1 MKTVPLEEI
10 AEVRLGRQRSPKN
23 HSGPQN
29 RSYVRAANVGWDGL
43 KLDDVKTMNFTDAE
57 MDIYRLRP
65 GDLLL
70 NEASGSPHE
79 VGKPAMWMGEIEECA
94 FQNTLLRVRPTAEVE
109 SRYLFHYLRQQAL
122 TAAFARGSRGV
133 GIHHL
138 GREALSKW
146 PIPLPPLDKQRRI
159 AAILDRADAVQG
171 RCRRALQLVDQLRS
185 AAFLEFFGDPVDN
198 PYNWRRMRL
207 GDLVECITAGESP
220 VCEGRPAAQG
230 EWGVLKLGAVS
241 YGQFNPNESKAF
253 LGDVESLKKVEVK
266 PGDFLFSRKNT
277 KELVG
282 ATVVVP
288 KGIPR
293 RLLLPDLIFRLDLID
308 SEIDAEYLHGLL
320 KNAHKRTQL
329 VALASGSASSM
340 SNISQARLR
349 ELTIE
354 IPPIEKQRTF
364 AQYIRGVDRVRDTHQ
379 RALPEVGA
387 LVTSLQSRAF
397 SGRL

>member
-1 MKTVPLEEI
+1 MKTVPLGEI

-109 SRYLFHYLRQQAL
+109 SRFLFHYLRQQAL

-146 PIPLPPLDKQRRI
+146 PIPLPPLDEQRRI
-159 AAILDRADAVQG
+159 AAILDRAYDVRSKQVQVINNLEHLPE
-171 RCRRALQLVDQLRS
+171 AIFVDM
-185 AAFLEFFGDPVDN
+185 FGDPEHAVVSGATVPFGEVAELQGGRN
-198 PYNWRRMRL
+198 
-207 GDLVECITAGESP
+207 LVADDQDAASP
-220 VCEGRPAAQG
+220 FR
-230 EWGVLKLGAVS
+230 VLKISAVTS
-241 YGQFNPNESKAF
+241 GQFKPAESKA
-253 LGDVESLKKVEVK
+253 LPADYIPPQDHLVRQGDL
-266 PGDFLFSRKNT
+266 LISRANT
-277 KELVG
+277 AELVG
-282 ATVVVP
+282 AVAYVEDLPGDLV
-288 KGIPR
+288 
-293 RLLLPDLIFRLDLID
+293 LPDKIWRFVWRDPR
-308 SEIDAEYLHGLL
+308 SVPVYY
-320 KNAHKRTQL
+320 RTLFLTPSVRRRMSQ
-329 VALASGSASSM
+329 LASGTGGSM
-340 SNISQARLR
+340 KNISKAKLVQLELPKVGIAEQREFARRVATIPRPSLSKTD
-349 ELTIE
+349 EL
-354 IPPIEKQRTF
+354 
-364 AQYIRGVDRVRDTHQ
+364 
-379 RALPEVGA
+379 L
-387 LVTSLQSRAF
+387 TSLQSSAF
-397 SGRL
+397 SGQL

>member
-57 MDIYRLRP
+57 MDVYRLRP

-159 AAILDRADAVQG
+159 AAILDRAEDVRKQ
-171 RCRRALQLVDQLRS
+171 RRRVADQLRE
-185 AAFLEFFGDPVDN
+185 LI
-198 PYNWRRMRL
+198 RL
-207 GDLVECITAGESP
+207 
-220 VCEGRPAAQG
+220 
-230 EWGVLKLGAVS
+230 
-241 YGQFNPNESKAF
+241 Y
-253 LGDVESLKKVEVK
+253 
-266 PGDFLFSRKNT
+266 
-277 KELVG
+277 
-282 ATVVVP
+282 
-288 KGIPR
+288 
-293 RLLLPDLIFRLDLID
+293 
-308 SEIDAEYLHGLL
+308 
-320 KNAHKRTQL
+320 
-329 VALASGSASSM
+329 
-340 SNISQARLR
+340 
-349 ELTIE
+349 
-354 IPPIEKQRTF
+354 
-364 AQYIRGVDRVRDTHQ
+364 
-379 RALPEVGA
+379 
-387 LVTSLQSRAF
+387 
-397 SGRL
+397 

>member
-1 MKTVPLEEI
+1 MKTVPLGEI

-122 TAAFARGSRGV
+122 TSAFARGSRGV

-159 AAILDRADAVQG
+159 AAILDQAEDVRKQ
-171 RCRRALQLVDQLRS
+171 RRRVADQLRELIP
-185 AAFLEFFGDPVDN
+185 AFFVEAFGDQLDGPTNRLEEVADISSGITKGRKTVEPTRPV
-198 PYNWRRMRL
+198 PYLAVVNVQAGHLVLEPLKEIDATDAEIERYSL
-207 GDLVECITAGESP
+207 KEGDLVLT
-220 VCEGRPAAQG
+220 EGGDPD
-230 EWGVLKLGAVS
+230 KLGRGTVWRCEVPLCLHQNHIFRVRIRP
-241 YGQFNPNESKAF
+241 GSK
-253 LGDVESLKKVEVK
+253 VESDYLAAYIASWKARSY
-266 PGDFLFSRKNT
+266 FLRSAKQT
-277 KELVG
+277 
-282 ATVVVP
+282 T
-288 KGIPR
+288 GIAS
-293 RLLLPDLIFRLDLID
+293 I
-308 SEIDAEYLHGLL
+308 
-320 KNAHKRTQL
+320 NMTQL
-329 VALASGSASSM
+329 
-340 SNISQARLR
+340 
-349 ELTIE
+349 
-354 IPPIEKQRTF
+354 
-364 AQYIRGVDRVRDTHQ
+364 
-379 RALPEVGA
+379 RALPV
-387 LVTSLQSRAF
+387 LVPPLPQQREFLDRIEAVTHQAASCQQQLAEIELLTRSLQSRAF
-397 SGRL
+397 SRKL